1 MQETPTPPTATV
13 LTAAAPDRTSELGL
27 ALTRILRDPIAGL
40 RASMQAIVSEARRE
54 NPASLADNLDGIL
67 DQVARLARDVE
78 SLAEFATPKPL
89 RPLRCSL
96 DEILHA
102 ATRNL
107 SHDQLD
113 RLKIARPAQSFTMI
127 VDGPLLSSS
136 LHHLI
141 ESALETEADWLLLQ
155 VRREDNQTHFALVE
169 GAAGPS
175 FEPLSDQGSHQEA
188 QLDLGLRLAHRD
200 FCRMGGQFHVEHTE
214 RGYTRIVVSIPDDS
228 DNRRSSER

>member
-1 MQETPTPPTATV
+1 
-13 LTAAAPDRTSELGL
+13 
-27 ALTRILRDPIAGL
+27 L
-40 RASMQAIVSEARRE
+40 RASMQAVVGEARGE
-54 NPASLADNLDGIL
+54 LPSGLAEDLNGIL

-96 DEILHA
+96 DEVLHA

-107 SHDQLD
+107 TAEQ
-113 RLKIARPAQSFTMI
+113 RERFKIARPAQSFSLI
-127 VDGPLLSSS
+127 VDGPQLASG

-141 ESALETEADWLLLQ
+141 ESALETESDWLLMH
-155 VRREDNQTHFALVE
+155 VRREGDRTHFALVE

-175 FEPLSDQGSHQEA
+175 FEPMSEQGSHQEA

-200 FCRMGGQFHVEHTE
+200 FCRMDGALQVEHTE
-214 RGYTRIVVSIPDDS
+214 RGYTRILVSIPDGS
-228 DNRRSSER
+228 SGRRSSER